1 MKDERLLRLAQQLE
15 WLGCEAGFYGAQS
28 SGPSAEA
35 FLERQGEVLATVE
48 KIERELKGAVRFN
61 LSALVGVEY
70 CPLEE
75 TFDSISELL
84 GAVEDVKRSAVFSIP
99 ELPSKVRQFSRLVEG
114 YVDAASPVGV

>member
-1 MKDERLLRLAQQLE
+1 
-15 WLGCEAGFYGAQS
+15 
-28 SGPSAEA
+28 
-35 FLERQGEVLATVE
+35 
-48 KIERELKGAVRFN
+48 VRFN

-99 ELPSKVRQFSRLVEG
+99 ELPSKVRRFSRLVEG
-114 YVDAASPVGV
+114 YVEAASPVGV